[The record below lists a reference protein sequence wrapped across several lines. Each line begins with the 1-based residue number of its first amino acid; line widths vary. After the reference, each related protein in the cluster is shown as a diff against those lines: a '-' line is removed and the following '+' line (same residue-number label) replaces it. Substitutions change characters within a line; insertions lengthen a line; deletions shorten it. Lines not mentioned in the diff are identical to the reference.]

1 MAHRL
6 EITPEDQARV
16 DAAVRAAEDRT
27 SGEILTII
35 THQSDDYADVALW
48 WSAGVALLALIA
60 LVLLPDFYMGLVDRL
75 LGRWAFEWTPRTVLE
90 LAMTVASLK
99 FAAMW
104 LLLLWRPARLWLTPR
119 SILAGRVRRRAINY
133 FRVGAERRTTGR
145 TGVLLYVSLAEH
157 RAEIVADESI
167 HAKVA
172 QAAWGDAMADMIVHV
187 RDGRIAEGMAAAVA
201 DMGDILAAH
210 FPRAADDKNELP
222 DRLITL

>member
-6 EITPEDQARV
+6 EITAEGQARV
-16 DAAVRAAEDRT
+16 LAAVRAAEGRT
-27 SGEILTII
+27 SGEIVTII

-75 LGRWAFEWTPRTVLE
+75 LGRWAFDWTPRAVLE
-90 LAMTVASLK
+90 LALTVASLK

-104 LLLLWRPARLWLTPR
+104 LLLLWRPLRLWLTPR
-119 SILAGRVRRRAINY
+119 PILAGRVRRRAVTY

-172 QAAWGDAMADMIVHV
+172 QSAWGDAMAGMIVHV
-187 RDGRIAEGMAAAVA
+187 RAGRIAEGMAAAVA

-210 FPRAADDKNELP
+210 FPRASDDKNELP

>member
-1 MAHRL
+1 
-6 EITPEDQARV
+6 
-16 DAAVRAAEDRT
+16 
-27 SGEILTII
+27 
-35 THQSDDYADVALW
+35 
-48 WSAGVALLALIA
+48 
-60 LVLLPDFYMGLVDRL
+60 MGLVDRL
-75 LGRWAFEWTPRTVLE
+75 LGRWAFDWTPRAVLE

-104 LLLLWRPARLWLTPR
+104 LLLLWRPARLWFTPR
-119 SILAGRVRRRAINY
+119 PVLAGRVRRRAINY

-187 RDGRIAEGMAAAVA
+187 REGRIGEGMAAAVA